1 MLVREV
7 LSLHPE
13 KRNILIS
20 EDKGM
25 LRILTCLAKFPPVY
39 CNYLI
44 LLNLS
49 DSSTAV
55 HLAKPSIKYSGLFL
69 WVFISLYLIFVFNIK
84 LILNTFVSLSFILLV
99 KQTTFKGGI
108 IRLHFL
114 VRKAANNLSS
124 YLICHSCVLLEKE
137 WLEGVGVGKMSEGG
151 Q

>member
-20 EDKGM
+20 EHKGM

-49 DSSTAV
+49 DSSPAACSSYFPLFHDLNQAPVSPSTVDMTKAPV
-55 HLAKPSIKYSGLFL
+55 SPSTMETIRPLYFPSDSWMEHCCLIHLALWMSSGPYS
-69 WVFISLYLIFVFNIK
+69 
-84 LILNTFVSLSFILLV
+84 SLSVDGTRMPF
-99 KQTTFKGGI
+99 
-108 IRLHFL
+108 
-114 VRKAANNLSS
+114 SP
-124 YLICHSCVLLEKE
+124 
-137 WLEGVGVGKMSEGG
+137 
-151 Q
+151 